1 MADRIRVQVQYRKAL
16 WTCPSCKTEEWED
29 RPMEGGA
36 SYEHTCKECSAK
48 FNQSCGNMKEYNGT
62 VNYTPE
68 EYETLKSEDLA
79 TAKQKPADD
88 WLYSVKNP
96 VPYVEPTKEQLE
108 AEKEQKLQEVASLD
122 ARISLKTA
130 ETVTTEK

>member
-1 MADRIRVQVQYRKAL
+1 MDRIRVQVQYRKAL
-16 WTCPSCKTEEWED
+16 WTCPSCKFEEWED
-29 RPMEGGA
+29 RPMDGGA

-48 FNQSCGNMKEYNGT
+48 FNQSGSNMREYNGS
-62 VNYTPE
+62 VHYSPE

-96 VPYVEPTKEQLE
+96 PAYVEPTKAELE
-108 AEKEQKLQEVASLD
+108 AQLAEKQAEVDKL
-122 ARISLKTA
+122 TA
-130 ETVTTEK
+130 EISAKEIVEK

>member
-1 MADRIRVQVQYRKAL
+1 MADRIRVTVTYRKAL

-48 FNQSCGNMKEYNGT
+48 FNQSCMKEYNGT

-68 EYETLKSEDLA
+68 EYEKVDAKALA

-96 VPYVEPTKEQLE
+96 PPYVEPSKKDLE
-108 AEKEQKLQEVASLD
+108 NMLAEKQAEVTKLQEQ
-122 ARISLKTA
+122 ITA
-130 ETVTTEK
+130 KEIGK